1 MNNEQVLV
9 AELLKLKAYLLKAN
23 NAHTL
28 RVETQDILN
37 KVNAILE
44 KVNA

>member
-1 MNNEQVLV
+1 MSNEQILI

-28 RVETQDILN
+28 RVDTQEILD